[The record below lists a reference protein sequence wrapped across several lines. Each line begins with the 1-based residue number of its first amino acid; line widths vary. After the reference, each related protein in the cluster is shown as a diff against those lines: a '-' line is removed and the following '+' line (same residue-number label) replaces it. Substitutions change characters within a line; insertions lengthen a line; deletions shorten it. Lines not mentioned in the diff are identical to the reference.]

1 MHSLGTRLELSA
13 SDLSQFLGCRHRTA
27 LELAVANGLREEPSW
42 MDPLLVA
49 LQARGLDHE
58 RRYADS
64 LRVQELTI
72 QDLSD
77 SFGADAIA
85 NSTEAMRSGVDVLL
99 QPALRDGRWFG
110 RPDVL
115 RRVETKSPLGD
126 WSYEVYDTKL
136 AKETRGSTVL
146 QLALYSE
153 MLSRTQ
159 GVLPDRFHVVTPDPK
174 ATVQSFRVNDFSA
187 YFRLVRRR
195 LDETLLQTPDAIAAA
210 HYPEPVE
217 QCEICRWWS
226 DCNKRRRDDDHL
238 SFVAGVSRL
247 QITELRFAGV
257 ATLAQLG
264 SLADPLPF
272 APRRGATET
281 YVRIREQARVQLAG
295 RTQQFP
301 VHELLPIEPDAGLAR
316 LPAPSDGDVFLD
328 LEGDPFARDGGRE
341 YLFGWIV
348 VRGGEQPKTMSLWAH
363 TDAEERSVF
372 ESVVDEIMRL
382 WSSNPT
388 MHVYHY
394 APYEPS
400 AFKRLMGRHA
410 TREAEVDFML
420 RAELFVDLHS
430 VVKHA
435 VRASV
440 EQYSIK
446 ALEPFYVFKRALDLS
461 DARTNL
467 RIVER
472 ALELGDVD
480 AITADVRSAVESY
493 NLDDCRS
500 ALQLRAWL
508 EGRRTW
514 LIANGTPVPRPQ
526 PKEGAAS
533 AAIGARA
540 ARVQAAVAALTAG
553 ISADRAQRNEEQQAK
568 WLLAH
573 LLDWHRREDKAP
585 WWEFFRLCE
594 LPEDELLDEKLAI
607 AGLRFL
613 KRVGGTAKCPI
624 DSYSYPPQDTEIRK
638 GGSLRLPQ
646 GKPFGDVDTID
657 REARIINVKKR
668 ALQAEVHPTAV
679 FAHSVVPSDVLANVL
694 LAFADHVIEHGLDD
708 QADYRLA
715 RQLLLARPPRVSGA
729 AFDPPLD
736 GSEVAYAQQIAARLD
751 NTVLAIQGPPGAG
764 KTHTGAKMICELVQS
779 GARVGVAAVSHK
791 VIGKLLLD
799 TMKLANQAGVQMT
812 CVHKVSEKSA
822 VPTPIEEVTGNE
834 EAIASLRSGH
844 ANVLGGTAWLWA
856 RPDAKDLCDVL
867 FVDEAGQMSLANALA
882 VTQAAKN
889 IVLLGDPR
897 QLEQPQQGSHPDG
910 ADVSSM
916 DHILGVHL
924 TIPPDRG
931 LFLQQTWRL
940 APDICEFTSEVFY
953 EGRLHARD
961 GLERQQL
968 LGVTPFDGAGLWV
981 VPVDHEGNQNSALEE
996 AVVVDQ
1002 IVCKLLH
1009 KDAQWIDRFGALYP
1023 ITSKDILVVA
1033 PYNAHVGLLE
1043 ERLSPKGIRVGT
1055 VDRFQGQEAPVVIYS
1070 MATSSPEN
1078 APRGM
1083 EFLYSLNRLNVA
1095 TSRAQ
1100 CACILVASPRLF
1112 EPECK
1117 SSQQMRLANAL
1128 CRYVEL
1134 ARAVSLN

>member
-1 MHSLGTRLELSA
+1 MRSLGTQLELSA

-27 LELAVANGLREEPSW
+27 LDLAVANGLRKEPSW
-42 MDPLLVA
+42 IDPLLAV
-49 LQARGLDHE
+49 LQERGLDHE
-58 RRYADS
+58 RRYTES
-64 LRVQELTI
+64 LRLQELTI
-72 QDLSD
+72 RDFSEL
-77 SFGADAIA
+77 FGADAVA

-99 QPALRDGRWFG
+99 QPALRDGRWVG

-115 RRVETKSPLGD
+115 RRVETKSLLGD
-126 WSYEVYDTKL
+126 WSYEVFDTKL

-153 MLSRTQ
+153 MLSRAQ
-159 GVLPDRFHVVTPDPK
+159 GVLPERFHVVTPDPK
-174 ATVQSFRVNDFSA
+174 ATVQTFRVKDFGA

-195 LDETLLQTPDAIAAA
+195 LDETLLQTPDVIAAA

-226 DCNKRRRDDDHL
+226 ECNKRRRDDDHL
-238 SFVAGVSRL
+238 SFVAGISRL
-247 QITELRFAGV
+247 QITELRFAAV

-264 SLADPLPF
+264 SLANPLPF

-295 RTQQFP
+295 RTRQWP

-316 LPAPSDGDVFLD
+316 LPAPSDGDIFLD

-341 YLFGWIV
+341 YLFGWMV
-348 VRGGEQPKTMSLWAH
+348 VRGDQQPKNMSLWAH
-363 TDAEERSVF
+363 TDAEEREVF
-372 ESVVDEIMRL
+372 EAVVDEIIRL
-382 WSSNPT
+382 RSANPG

-394 APYEPS
+394 AHYEPS

-410 TREAEVDFML
+410 TREAEVDRML
-420 RAELFVDLHS
+420 RAELFVDLHV

-446 ALEPFYVFKRALDLS
+446 DLEPFYQFQRTLDLS

-472 ALELGDVD
+472 AIELGNVD
-480 AITADVRSAVESY
+480 LITADVRSAVESY

-500 ALQLRAWL
+500 AMQLRAWL
-508 EGRRTW
+508 EGLRDSQ
-514 LIANGTPVPRPQ
+514 IASGIEVPRPQ
-526 PKEGAAS
+526 AKGGAAS
-533 AAIGARA
+533 AALDARA
-540 ARVQAAVAALTAG
+540 ARVHAAVTALTAG
-553 ISADRAQRNEEQQAK
+553 ISADRAQRNEEQQAR

-573 LLDWHRREDKAP
+573 MLDWHRREDKAP

-594 LPEDELLDEKLAI
+594 LTDDELLDEKLAI
-607 AGLRFL
+607 AGLRL
-613 KRVGGTAKCPI
+613 LERVGGTAKCPI
-624 DSYSYPPQDTEIRK
+624 DSYSYPPQDTEVRK
-638 GGSLRLPQ
+638 GGSLRLLA
-646 GKPFGDVDTID
+646 GIPFGDVDFID
-657 REARIINVKKR
+657 RDARIINVKKR
-668 ALQAEVHPTAV
+668 SLQAAVHPTAV

-708 QADYRLA
+708 QSDFGLA
-715 RQLLLARPPRVSGA
+715 RQLLLARPPRIAGGT
-729 AFDPPLD
+729 FDPPRD
-736 GSEVAYAQQIAARLD
+736 GSEVTYAEQIATKLD
-751 NTVLAIQGPPGAG
+751 GTVLAIQGPPGAG
-764 KTHTGAKMICELVQS
+764 KTHTGARMICELVRN
-779 GARVGVAAVSHK
+779 GARVGVTAVSHK
-791 VIGKLLLD
+791 VISKLLEE
-799 TMKLANQAGVQMT
+799 TMKMASRTGVQLT
-812 CVHKVSEKSA
+812 CVRKVTNKSP
-822 VPTPIEEVTGNE
+822 VPTDIEEFTVNQ
-834 EAIASLRSGH
+834 EANASLRSGH

-856 RPDAKDLCDVL
+856 HPDAKDLCDVL

-882 VTQAAKN
+882 VSQAAKN

-910 ADVSSM
+910 ADVSAM
-916 DHILGVHL
+916 DHILGEHL

-940 APDICEFTSEVFY
+940 APKICEFTSEVFY
-953 EGRLHARD
+953 EGRLHPRD
-961 GLERQQL
+961 GLERQI
-968 LGVTPFDGAGLWV
+968 LGGTSPFDGAGLWV
-981 VPVDHEGNQNSALEE
+981 VPVDHEGNQNSSLEE
-996 AVVVDQ
+996 AVAVDQ
-1002 IVCKLLH
+1002 IVSELLH
-1009 KDAQWIDRFGALYP
+1009 KGAHWTDRFGTLHP
-1023 ITSKDILVVA
+1023 LTSKDILVVA

-1100 CACILVASPRLF
+1100 CACILVANPRLF
-1112 EPECK
+1112 EPECQ
-1117 SSQQMRLANAL
+1117 SSKQMRLANAL

-1134 ARAVSLN
+1134 ARTVSLN